1 MITKKSQLK
10 DLLPYG
16 MVATRKWLLSQG
28 VNGHLLDNALK
39 SEKIQLLATG
49 VYARID
55 APISGRIAYYSLQKM
70 SEQDITVGGITAV
83 ELKGFA
89 HYLSGSKLKNSSPL
103 LKK

>member
-28 VNGHLLDNALK
+28 VNGHSLDNALK

-49 VYARID
+49 VYARTD
-55 APISGRIAYYSLQKM
+55 APISWWNSIYSLQKM

-83 ELKGFA
+83 ELQGFG
-89 HYLSGSKLKNSSPL
+89 HYLSGSKLKTVHL
-103 LKK
+103 YLKK